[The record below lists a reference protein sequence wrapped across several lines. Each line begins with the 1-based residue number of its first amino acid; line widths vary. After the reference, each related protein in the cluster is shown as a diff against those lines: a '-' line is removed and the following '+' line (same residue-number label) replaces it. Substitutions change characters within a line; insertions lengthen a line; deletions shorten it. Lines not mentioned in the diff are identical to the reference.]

1 MGRFYE
7 APEGDKK
14 MKKVAKNPRKNNRA
28 VLEEV
33 GNKEWRFA
41 EIPYETEMKFNDLLE
56 ARDDG
61 SVSPAEVERQLRD
74 LLHEA
79 PNFIDVY
86 HHLAMLL
93 DQRGKGQEAQ
103 LLWQQ
108 AVNIGMQCFIEQF
121 SSAGN
126 RLEWGWLENRPFLR
140 SYHSLGLQHMESGNI
155 EMALAIFRTIM
166 SLNPGD
172 NQGVRALVVDCCLK
186 LKMYKDVLTVCKDS
200 QDDHMAE
207 TVYGRV
213 LALFALK
220 RMSTAEKALRQ
231 AFTVLPLVAEELVK
245 VRRTRPRNM
254 HEGHYTVGGADQAWY
269 YWQEAGKYWEE
280 VPGAIEFV
288 REWLKRRG

>member
-1 MGRFYE
+1 
-7 APEGDKK
+7 
-14 MKKVAKNPRKNNRA
+14 MKKTVNSGRT

-41 EIPYETEMKFNDLLE
+41 EIPYETEMKFNDLLD
-56 ARDDG
+56 ARDYG
-61 SVSPAEVERQLRD
+61 SVSPAEMERQLRE

-86 HHLAMLL
+86 HHLAIFLS
-93 DQRGKGQEAQ
+93 QKGKNQEAS

-121 SSAGN
+121 SASGN
-126 RLEWGWLENRPFLR
+126 KLEWGWLENRPFLR
-140 SYHSLGLQHMESGNI
+140 AYHSLGLQYMESGNI
-155 EMALAIFRTIM
+155 EMALSVFRTIM

-186 LKMYKDVLTVCKDS
+186 LKMYKDVLAVCKDS

-207 TVYGRV
+207 TVYGRI
-213 LALFALK
+213 LALLALK

-231 AFTVLPLVAEELVK
+231 ALTVFPLVAEELVK
-245 VRRTRPRNM
+245 TRHARPRNM
-254 HEGHYTVGGADQAWY
+254 REGHYTVGGADQAWY
-269 YWQEAGKYWEE
+269 YWQEAGEHWVQ

-288 REWLKRRG
+288 RELLKKRG

>member
-1 MGRFYE
+1 
-7 APEGDKK
+7 
-14 MKKVAKNPRKNNRA
+14 
-28 VLEEV
+28 
-33 GNKEWRFA
+33 
-41 EIPYETEMKFNDLLE
+41 
-56 ARDDG
+56 
-61 SVSPAEVERQLRD
+61 
-74 LLHEA
+74 
-79 PNFIDVY
+79 
-86 HHLAMLL
+86 MLL

-126 RLEWGWLENRPFLR
+126 KLEWGWLENRPFLR
-140 SYHSLGLQHMESGNI
+140 AYHSLGLQHMESGNI
-155 EMALAIFRTIM
+155 EMALSIFRTIM

-186 LKMYKDVLTVCKDS
+186 LKRYKDVLTVCKDS

-220 RMSTAEKALRQ
+220 RMTPAEKALKQ
-231 AFTVLPLVAEELVK
+231 AIAVLPLVAEELVK
-245 VRRTRPRNM
+245 ARHTRPRNM

-269 YWQEAGKYWEE
+269 YWREAGEYWVQ

-288 REWLKRRG
+288 REGLKGRG

>member
-1 MGRFYE
+1 MG
-7 APEGDKK
+7 
-14 MKKVAKNPRKNNRA
+14 MKKTVKNAGASNRA
-28 VLEEV
+28 ALENI
-33 GNKEWRFA
+33 GNKEWRFV
-41 EIPYETEMKFNDLLE
+41 EIPYEAEMKFNDLLD
-56 ARDDG
+56 ARDFG
-61 SVSPAEVERQLRD
+61 SVTPTEVERQLRE

-93 DQRGKGQEAQ
+93 DQCGKKQEAR

-121 SSAGN
+121 STAGN
-126 RLEWGWLENRPFLR
+126 KLEWGWLENRPFLR
-140 SYHSLGLQHMESGNI
+140 SYHSLGLQNMEDGNTG
-155 EMALAIFRTIM
+155 MALSVFKTIL

-207 TVYGRV
+207 TIYGRV
-213 LALFALK
+213 LALVALK
-220 RMSTAEKALRQ
+220 QLVKADKAFRQ
-231 AFTVLPLVAEELVK
+231 AVTVLPLVAAEIVK
-245 VRRTRPRNM
+245 ARHPRPRNM
-254 HEGHYTVGGADQAWY
+254 DEGRYTVGGADQAWY

-288 REWLKRRG
+288 REGLMGRG

>member
-1 MGRFYE
+1 M
-7 APEGDKK
+7 
-14 MKKVAKNPRKNNRA
+14 MKKVAINRA

-56 ARDDG
+56 ARDYG
-61 SVSPAEVERQLRD
+61 SVSPAEVERQLRE

-93 DQRGKGQEAQ
+93 DQRGKGQEAR
-103 LLWQQ
+103 LLWEQ
-108 AVNIGMQCFIEQF
+108 AVNIGMQCFIEKF

-126 RLEWGWLENRPFLR
+126 KMEWGWLENRPFLR
-140 SYHSLGLQHMESGNI
+140 AYHSLGLQHLESGNI
-155 EMALAIFRTIM
+155 EMALSIFKTIM

-186 LKMYKDVLTVCKDS
+186 LKMYKDVLVVCKDS

-207 TVYGRV
+207 TIYGHV
-213 LALFALK
+213 LALIALK
-220 RMSTAEKALRQ
+220 RMTQAEKALKQ
-231 AFTVLPLVAEELVK
+231 ALLTLPLVAEELVK
-245 VRRTRPRNM
+245 IRHTRPKNM
-254 HEGHYTVGGADQAWY
+254 REGRYTVGGADQAWY
-269 YWQEAGKYWEE
+269 YWRETGKYWEE

-288 REWLKRRG
+288 REFLMERSK

>member
-1 MGRFYE
+1 MG
-7 APEGDKK
+7 
-14 MKKVAKNPRKNNRA
+14 MKKTVKTAGANNRA
-28 VLEEV
+28 TLENI
-33 GNKEWRFA
+33 GNKEWRFV
-41 EIPYETEMKFNDLLE
+41 EIPYETEMKFNDLLD
-56 ARDDG
+56 ARDLG
-61 SVSPAEVERQLRD
+61 SVTPAEMERQLRE

-93 DQRGKGQEAQ
+93 DQCGKSQEAQ

-108 AVNIGMQCFIEQF
+108 AVNIGMQCFIGQF

-126 RLEWGWLENRPFLR
+126 KLEWGWLENRPFLR
-140 SYHSLGLQHMESGNI
+140 SYHSLGLQYMESGNT
-155 EMALAIFRTIM
+155 EMALSVFKTIL

-207 TVYGRV
+207 TIYGRV
-213 LALFALK
+213 LALIALK
-220 RMSTAEKALRQ
+220 QMPKADKAFRQ
-231 AFTVLPLVAEELVK
+231 AVAALPLVAAEIVK
-245 VRRTRPRNM
+245 ARHPRPRNM
-254 HEGHYTVGGADQAWY
+254 DEGQYTVGGADQAWY
-269 YWQEAGKYWEE
+269 YWKEAGKYWEE

-288 REWLKRRG
+288 RAGLKGRG

>member
-1 MGRFYE
+1 
-7 APEGDKK
+7 
-14 MKKVAKNPRKNNRA
+14 MKKTAKTAGASSRA
-28 VLEEV
+28 TLENT
-33 GNKEWRFA
+33 GNKEWRFV
-41 EIPYETEMKFNDLLE
+41 EIPYETEMKFNDLLD
-56 ARDDG
+56 ARDLG
-61 SVSPAEVERQLRD
+61 SVTPAEMERQLRE

-93 DQRGKGQEAQ
+93 DQCGKSQEAQ

-126 RLEWGWLENRPFLR
+126 KLEWGWLENRPFLR
-140 SYHSLGLQHMESGNI
+140 SYHSLGLQYMESGNT
-155 EMALAIFRTIM
+155 EMALSVFKTIL

-207 TVYGRV
+207 TIYGRV
-213 LALFALK
+213 LALIALK
-220 RMSTAEKALRQ
+220 QMPKADKAFRQ
-231 AFTVLPLVAEELVK
+231 AVAALPLVAAEIVK
-245 VRRTRPRNM
+245 ARHPRPRNM
-254 HEGHYTVGGADQAWY
+254 DEGQYTVGGADQAWY
-269 YWQEAGKYWEE
+269 YWKEAGKYWEE

-288 REWLKRRG
+288 REGLKGRE

>member
-1 MGRFYE
+1 
-7 APEGDKK
+7 
-14 MKKVAKNPRKNNRA
+14 
-28 VLEEV
+28 
-33 GNKEWRFA
+33 
-41 EIPYETEMKFNDLLE
+41 MKFNDLLD
-56 ARDDG
+56 ARDFG
-61 SVSPAEVERQLRD
+61 SVTPAEMERQLRE

-93 DQRGKGQEAQ
+93 NQCGKSQEAQ

-126 RLEWGWLENRPFLR
+126 KLEWGWLENRPFLR
-140 SYHSLGLQHMESGNI
+140 SYHSLGLQYMEGGNT
-155 EMALAIFRTIM
+155 EMALSIFKTIL

-207 TVYGRV
+207 TIYGRV
-213 LALFALK
+213 LALIALK
-220 RMSTAEKALRQ
+220 QMPKADKAFRQ
-231 AFTVLPLVAEELVK
+231 AVAALPLVAAEIVK
-245 VRRTRPRNM
+245 ARHPRPRNM
-254 HEGHYTVGGADQAWY
+254 DEGRYAVGGADQAWY
-269 YWQEAGKYWEE
+269 YWQEAGKSWEE

-288 REWLKRRG
+288 REGLKFPLAFQAELVMP

>member
-1 MGRFYE
+1 
-7 APEGDKK
+7 
-14 MKKVAKNPRKNNRA
+14 MKKTVHSGRT

-41 EIPYETEMKFNDLLE
+41 EMPYETEMKFNDLL
-56 ARDDG
+56 DMWDYG
-61 SVSPAEVERQLRD
+61 SVSPTDMERQLRE
-74 LLHEA
+74 LLHDA

-93 DQRGKGQEAQ
+93 DQQGKGQEAS

-126 RLEWGWLENRPFLR
+126 KLEWGWLENRPFLR
-140 SYHSLGLQHMESGNI
+140 AYHSLGLQYMKNGNT
-155 EMALAIFRTIM
+155 EMALSVFRTII

-172 NQGVRALVVDCCLK
+172 NQGVRALIVDCCLK
-186 LKMYKDVLTVCKDS
+186 LKRYKDVLTVCKDS
-200 QDDHMAE
+200 QEDHMAE
-207 TVYGRV
+207 TVYGHV

-220 RMSTAEKALRQ
+220 RMPSAEKALKQ
-231 AFTVLPLVAEELVK
+231 ALDILPLVAEELVK
-245 VRRTRPRNM
+245 ARHTRPKNM
-254 HEGHYTVGGADQAWY
+254 REGHYTVGGADQAWY
-269 YWQEAGKYWEE
+269 YWQDAGEYWVQ

-288 REWLKRRG
+288 REVSKGRR

>member
-1 MGRFYE
+1 
-7 APEGDKK
+7 
-14 MKKVAKNPRKNNRA
+14 MKKIVKTADASNRA
-28 VLEEV
+28 TLENI
-33 GNKEWRFA
+33 GNKEWRFV
-41 EIPYETEMKFNDLLE
+41 EIPYETEMKFNDLLD
-56 ARDDG
+56 ARDFG
-61 SVSPAEVERQLRD
+61 SVTPAEMERQLRE

-93 DQRGKGQEAQ
+93 DQCGKSQEAQ

-126 RLEWGWLENRPFLR
+126 KLEWGWLENRPFLR
-140 SYHSLGLQHMESGNI
+140 SYHSLGLQYMESGNT
-155 EMALAIFRTIM
+155 EMALSVFKTIL

-207 TVYGRV
+207 TIYGRV
-213 LALFALK
+213 LALIALK
-220 RMSTAEKALRQ
+220 QMPKADK
-231 AFTVLPLVAEELVK
+231 AFRLAVAALPLVAAEIVK
-245 VRRTRPRNM
+245 ARHPRPRNM
-254 HEGHYTVGGADQAWY
+254 DEGRYTVGGADQAWY
-269 YWQEAGKYWEE
+269 YWKEAGKYWEE

-288 REWLKRRG
+288 REGLKGRE

>member
-1 MGRFYE
+1 
-7 APEGDKK
+7 
-14 MKKVAKNPRKNNRA
+14 MKKSVKKASKSNRA
-28 VLEEV
+28 TLEDL
-33 GNKEWRFA
+33 GNKEWRFV
-41 EIPYETEMKFNDLLE
+41 EIPYEAEMEFNDLLD
-56 ARDDG
+56 AQDFG
-61 SVSPAEVERQLRD
+61 SVTPTEMERQLRE

-93 DQRGKGQEAQ
+93 DQHGKSQEAQ

-121 SSAGN
+121 SAAGN
-126 RLEWGWLENRPFLR
+126 KLEWGWLENRPFLR
-140 SYHSLGLQHMESGNI
+140 SYHSLGLQYMENGNT
-155 EMALAIFRTIM
+155 EMALSVFKTIL

-186 LKMYKDVLTVCKDS
+186 LKMYKDVLAICKKS

-207 TVYGRV
+207 TIYGHV
-213 LALFALK
+213 LALVALK
-220 RMSTAEKALRQ
+220 QLVKAEKAFRQ
-231 AFTVLPLVAEELVK
+231 AVTVLPLVAAELVK
-245 VRRTRPRNM
+245 VRHPRPRNM
-254 HEGHYTVGGADQAWY
+254 DEGRYTVGGADQAWY

-288 REWLKRRG
+288 RVGLKGRG

>member
-1 MGRFYE
+1 
-7 APEGDKK
+7 
-14 MKKVAKNPRKNNRA
+14 MKKTSKNPSTNNRA
-28 VLEEV
+28 ALEEV

-41 EIPYETEMKFNDLLE
+41 EISHETEMKFNDLLD
-56 ARDDG
+56 ARDFG
-61 SVSPAEVERQLRD
+61 SVSPVEMERQLRE

-93 DQRGKGQEAQ
+93 DQRGKGQEAS

-121 SSAGN
+121 SAAGN
-126 RLEWGWLENRPFLR
+126 KLEWGWLENRPFLR
-140 SYHSLGLQHMESGNI
+140 SYHALGLQHLENGNT
-155 EMALAIFRTIM
+155 EMALSIFRTIM

-186 LKMYKDVLTVCKDS
+186 LKMYKDVLAVCADS
-200 QDDHMAE
+200 QDDDMAE
-207 TVYGRV
+207 TLYGRV

-220 RMSTAEKALRQ
+220 RMAQAEKALRQ
-231 AFTVLPLVAEELVK
+231 AVTVLPLVAEELVK
-245 VRRTRPRNM
+245 TRHPRPRNM
-254 HEGHYTVGGADQAWY
+254 SAGRYTVGGADQAWY
-269 YWQEAGKYWEE
+269 YWQEAGKYWEA

-288 REWLKRRG
+288 SGFLKERG

>member
-1 MGRFYE
+1 MKK
-7 APEGDKK
+7 PERDMK
-14 MKKVAKNPRKNNRA
+14 MKKIAKNARTNNRA
-28 VLEEV
+28 ALEDL
-33 GNKEWRFA
+33 GNREWRFA
-41 EIPYETEMKFNDLLE
+41 EIPYETEMKFNDLLD
-56 ARDDG
+56 ARDFG
-61 SVSPAEVERQLRD
+61 SVTPAEMERQLRE
-74 LLHEA
+74 LLHET

-121 SSAGN
+121 SAAGN
-126 RLEWGWLENRPFLR
+126 KLEWGWLENRPFLR
-140 SYHSLGLQHMESGNI
+140 AYHSLGLQHMESGNI
-155 EMALAIFRTIM
+155 EMALSIFKTIM

-186 LKMYKDVLTVCKDS
+186 LKMYKDVLAVCVDS
-200 QDDHMAE
+200 QADHMAE

-220 RMSTAEKALRQ
+220 RMTQAEKALRQ
-231 AFTVLPLVAEELVK
+231 AVQALPLVAEELVK
-245 VRRTRPRNM
+245 ARHPRPRNM
-254 HEGHYTVGGADQAWY
+254 REGHYTVGGADQAWY
-269 YWQEAGKYWEE
+269 YWRETGEYWVQ

-288 REWLKRRG
+288 REGLKVFYESA